1 MMILNNLLQFV
12 LFLYTP
18 LILNTNIE
26 QEVRNM
32 VRKYTKEEQKFI
44 EYFRQ
49 IDTEAI
55 TEILSHYR
63 STGPEGYS
71 ASLILCRILKIK
83 ERISSDR
90 ELSEKLAKISIYR
103 DAVGINKRDIPA
115 HNTFT
120 ILRQRL
126 GPAGF
131 ARIHRYFV
139 MKAYKHGLLIP
150 PIEKL
155 PAIVKNKIILI
166 ADSTFLLTAASTKG
180 EKDEAGEWLF
190 SDESIAFGR
199 PHHKHKYPV
208 GHRAHTLMS
217 VNGIPLI
224 SKLAPANE
232 HDKLHIISGL
242 RTMRDRYPEFPFGS
256 IILDTGYDDEKLHKN
271 IYLNFNLIPVII
283 RKSNIKYGKGFS
295 DQGTPLCPLV
305 YPTKRKGIEYKNHRT
320 KYACFHVCKKDP
332 HKSIFPCPYEKSNS
346 RFGWMTHTHF
356 KDSYRKFGPA
366 VPTSRVYRK
375 LKPLRTGIERY
386 YGLAKENRYRM
397 EKSNTYTGH
406 DNVLIHVI
414 EHDIVLTLDI
424 IFNHFQNGK
433 WSDVLSV

>member
-1 MMILNNLLQFV
+1 
-12 LFLYTP
+12 
-18 LILNTNIE
+18 
-26 QEVRNM
+26 M

-63 STGPEGYS
+63 SSGPEGYS

-166 ADSTFLLTAASTKG
+166 ADSTFLLTAGSTKG
-180 EKDEAGEWLF
+180 EKDETGEWIF
-190 SDESIAFGR
+190 SDESIAFAR

-224 SKLAPANE
+224 SKPAPANE

-242 RTMRDRYPEFPFGS
+242 RTMYDRYPEFPFGS
-256 IILDTGYDDEKLHKN
+256 IILDSGYDDEKLHKD
-271 IYLNFNLIPVII
+271 IYLDFNLIPVII

-305 YPTKRKGIEYKNHRT
+305 YPTKRKGIEYKHQRT
-320 KYACFHVCKKDP
+320 KYACFRVCKKDI
-332 HKSIFPCPYEKSNS
+332 HKSIFPCPYEKSKG
-346 RFGWMTHTHF
+346 RFGWMTYTNF

-366 VPTSRVYRK
+366 MPTSRVYKK

-397 EKSNTYTGH
+397 EKANTYTGH
-406 DNVLIHVI
+406 DNVLIHVT

-424 IFNHFQNGK
+424 ISQHSQNGK
-433 WSDVLSV
+433 WSDVLNV